1 MMSISDRVVVAADS
15 TKVGKTACMRI
26 CGVEKIDTLLCD
38 SQLKPEEKK
47 KFEAAG
53 IEVIVP
59 QQ

>member
-1 MMSISDRVVVAADS
+1 MMLISDRVVVAADS

-26 CGVEKIDTLLCD
+26 CGVEEIDTLLCD
-38 SQLKPEEKK
+38 SQLKHEEKK